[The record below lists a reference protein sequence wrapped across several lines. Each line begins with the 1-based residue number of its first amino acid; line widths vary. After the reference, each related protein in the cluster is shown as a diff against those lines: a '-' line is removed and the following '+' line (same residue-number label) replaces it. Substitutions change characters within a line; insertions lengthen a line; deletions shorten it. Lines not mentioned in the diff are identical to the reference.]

1 MTNKAFWGIGC
12 AFGSG
17 MIGFFADR
25 LNTALGSVL
34 FAVGVAMVVIS
45 ILQMTRS
52 HSKTQK

>member
-1 MTNKAFWGIGC
+1 MTNKMFWGIGC

-45 ILQMTRS
+45 ILQMTRPDDRA
-52 HSKTQK
+52 KK